1 MIIRFLKSSR
11 YALEG
16 LWFGL
21 KTERNVQIWFAV
33 FVITYLTALWLG
45 VSKTEFLFVV
55 VWTFI
60 IGVSELLNTAIEK
73 LADRV
78 SLEREEQIKR
88 VKDVAAGA
96 TFLASTGAFV
106 TGLIIFLP
114 KILEKFEISV

>member
-1 MIIRFLKSSR
+1 MIVRFLKSSM

-16 LWFGL
+16 LWFAL
-21 KTERNVQIWFAV
+21 KTERNVQIWFSI
-33 FVITYLTALWLG
+33 FIITYLTAFWLE
-45 VSKTEFLFVV
+45 VSGTEFLFVI
-55 VWTFI
+55 VWTFV
-60 IGVSELLNTAIEK
+60 IGVAEYLNTAIEK

-96 TFLASTGAFV
+96 TFLASTGAFI

-114 KILEKFEISV
+114 KILAKFGISF